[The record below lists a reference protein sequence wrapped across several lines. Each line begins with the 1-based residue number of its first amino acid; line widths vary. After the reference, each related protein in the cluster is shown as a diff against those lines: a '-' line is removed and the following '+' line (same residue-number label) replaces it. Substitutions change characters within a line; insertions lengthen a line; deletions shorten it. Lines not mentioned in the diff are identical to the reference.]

1 MGALVLSMH
10 DPMALRMAATKIR
23 AGMVVVFATDT
34 VYGIGTL
41 PTQAATTEI
50 FRIKGR
56 PTDRPLPL
64 LLAEAEQASQYG
76 ITMSEAARSLSERWW
91 PGPLT
96 LVVRAATDVASA
108 LGSQDGTVGVR
119 VPNHEPLL
127 SLLNLCGGALAVT
140 SANRSGEDPALSA
153 EEAQHALG
161 DQVSLILDGG
171 PSQTPVPSAVVDVT
185 GPELRVLR
193 PGVLSDELL
202 APVSETRDAGED
214 E

>member
-1 MGALVLSMH
+1 MGAPVLQMH
-10 DPMALRMAATKIR
+10 DPTALRMAAANIR

-41 PTQAATTEI
+41 PTQAATLEI

-56 PTDRPLPL
+56 PPDRPLPL

-119 VPNHEPLL
+119 VPNHEPLR

-171 PSQTPVPSAVVDVT
+171 PSHTPVPSAVVDAT
-185 GPELRVLR
+185 GPQLRVLR

-202 APVSETRDAGED
+202 APVSETRGAGED